1 MEIVATSKGQIVIP
15 STLRRKYGIREGTR
29 IRIEDDERT
38 RTIVLKP
45 VTRQHIQRFRG
56 ILKRKRGQKPVTEL
70 LIEDRTRELKR
81 EEAKLAKH
89 RPR

>member
-1 MEIVATSKGQIVIP
+1 METVATSKGQIVIP
-15 STLRRKYGIREGTR
+15 SALRRKYGIKDGTR

-38 RTIVLKP
+38 RTIVLRP

-56 ILKRKRGQKPVTEL
+56 ILKQKRKRKPVTTQL
-70 LIEDRTRELKR
+70 LEDRAQDLKR